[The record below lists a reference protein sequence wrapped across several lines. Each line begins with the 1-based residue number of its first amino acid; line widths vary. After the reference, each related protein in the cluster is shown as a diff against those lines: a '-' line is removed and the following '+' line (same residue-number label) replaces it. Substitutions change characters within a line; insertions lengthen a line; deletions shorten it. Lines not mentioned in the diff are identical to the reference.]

1 MINNCMSMLL
11 NGAKTLLGKKS
22 TQDILKYLGSVT
34 INHLVNKYKMSQ
46 VKYDPIDLKNMI
58 YHYNMNNDHL
68 INKNNIDQTI
78 DIMNMNR
85 FINELSYKEKTDSD
99 LMSDLIN
106 QLTKILN
113 DQNISNIYENI
124 TENGII
130 QQFDSDTIETTSIAD
145 NYEISS
151 GGIYLPDN
159 NVYTS
164 TIEGCNLANAKNEY
178 LNKRIEL
185 GENASDDK
193 VRSLINEYYNKI
205 DFDKVLQYFN
215 N

>member
-1 MINNCMSMLL
+1 MNFLKLSRLL
-11 NGAKTLLGKKS
+11 NDNNLS
-22 TQDILKYLGSVT
+22 IV
-34 INHLVNKYKMSQ
+34 
-46 VKYDPIDLKNMI
+46 
-58 YHYNMNNDHL
+58 YNDMA
-68 INKNNIDQTI
+68 T
-78 DIMNMNR
+78 
-85 FINELSYKEKTDSD
+85 
-99 LMSDLIN
+99 
-106 QLTKILN
+106 
-113 DQNISNIYENI
+113 
-124 TENGII
+124 NGIL
-130 QQFDSDTIETTSIAD
+130 QQFDTDTIETSSIAD

-185 GENASDDK
+185 GENAP
-193 VRSLINEYYNKI
+193 VEQVQSLLTDYYNNI